1 MQSKQ
6 LFTFLVLEHL
16 CIDKQSMSSLLI
28 MTACIHH
35 AGVNRSLD
43 KDSRDPTSIFIPP
56 APSNHFPSFGLILHK
71 MESVPF
77 ACPSALRSQSRIT
90 HIKEPFKTTK
100 LHKRKLIFK
109 TRNTWSYNFP
119 PAGRKQ
125 FIQRQKMCEF
135 QSYLL
140 RRETSFTQNFHVKI
154 LIKPPLPAPR
164 PPRAQLQDT
173 WMLRTKG

>member
-1 MQSKQ
+1 MHTSCWGKQ
-6 LFTFLVLEHL
+6 VIRQGLKGPNFYFYHPAPPPACLIT
-16 CIDKQSMSSLLI
+16 SLLSVSFC
-28 MTACIHH
+28 TKW
-35 AGVNRSLD
+35 SL
-43 KDSRDPTSIFIPP
+43 
-56 APSNHFPSFGLILHK
+56 
-71 MESVPF
+71 PF
-77 ACPSALRSQSRIT
+77 ACPSALLSQSRIT

-164 PPRAQLQDT
+164 RPRAQLQDT
-173 WMLRTKG
+173 WMLRT